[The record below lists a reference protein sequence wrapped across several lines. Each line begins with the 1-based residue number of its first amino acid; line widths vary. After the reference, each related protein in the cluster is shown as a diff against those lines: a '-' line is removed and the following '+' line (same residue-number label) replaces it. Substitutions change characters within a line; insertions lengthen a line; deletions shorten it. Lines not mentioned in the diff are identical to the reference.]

1 MPTFWQDL
9 FALDIY
15 SGVVQISLSLA
26 DFSTDGVGW
35 TPLWQQHSMSLK
47 SISISLQL
55 WTSILQKSFPRK
67 AFLGKVEMAKWVG
80 GWVGRSATSN
90 NNQPQLTLARQAAG
104 DRIH

>member
-47 SISISLQL
+47 SISSAISISLQL

-80 GWVGRSATSN
+80 GQIG
-90 NNQPQLTLARQAAG
+90 
-104 DRIH
+104 